1 MAPLLI
7 SLVSD
12 RSVSLHLCH
21 PDRPSHPIPLSLI
34 QCTFYSNSA
43 CWQVFFF
50 LSRCTYP
57 RESRGEERP
66 STFPLTA
73 CSDNLAPFRGT
84 RFGACE
90 VSPTRHLSRGQ
101 VRFTR
106 TRTFCR
112 FGDVT
117 ARRHLCREHPKGP
130 TTPDPRSPLSS
141 EEFEIA
147 RHRPFQRLGEAA
159 GMWRTNYRRSF
170 CVSPCN
176 LRVKWKTRVSR
187 LKKTWFHNIYSRV
200 IYGKNCAKNTYCKI
214 YLFVL

>member
-1 MAPLLI
+1 MVPLLI

-21 PDRPSHPIPLSLI
+21 PDRSSHPVPLSLI
-34 QCTFYSNSA
+34 QCTFYSDSA
-43 CWQVFFF
+43 CWQVFF
-50 LSRCTYP
+50 LPRCTYP

-90 VSPTRHLSRGQ
+90 VSPPRRLSRGQ
-101 VRFTR
+101 VRFTW

-130 TTPDPRSPLSS
+130 TTPDPRSPLSP

-147 RHRPFQRLGEAA
+147 RHRPFRPLGEAA

-170 CVSPCN
+170 YVFRLATCAFNGKLKYLV
-176 LRVKWKTRVSR
+176 LRKRDFKR
-187 LKKTWFHNIYSRV
+187 NIYPRV
-200 IYGKNCAKNTYCKI
+200 IYVKNIYCKI
-214 YLFVL
+214 PSFVL